1 MYLVNSKHH
10 IYIDMG
16 FGYWQAIVRK
26 ASHTKLVIFGVNEK
40 LAWKKMPMGDQ
51 NTAPAF
57 VSMMV
62 VLHSDC

>member
-1 MYLVNSKHH
+1 
-10 IYIDMG
+10 MG

-51 NTAPAF
+51 NTAPEF